1 MDVLVRLDSIHAPG
15 VVLMGAIE
23 ARKRWARR
31 MMEKAGGTA
40 PAYGTTAWLEL
51 PEGDV
56 AKVAAVVRA
65 AECWAGEGDDLEESL
80 RTEIAAAR
88 LAFKRDEDADYV
100 ARRDKHRQRWEGL
113 PQDVER
119 AVRRDEQR
127 RRWLGG
133 EAS

>member
-1 MDVLVRLDSIHAPG
+1 
-15 VVLMGAIE
+15 MGAVE
-23 ARKRWARR
+23 SRKRWARR
-31 MMEKAGGTA
+31 MMEKATGTV
-40 PAYGTTAWLEL
+40 PTYGTTEWLEL

-65 AECWAGEGDDLEESL
+65 AECWASEGDDLEESL
-80 RTEIAAAR
+80 RYEMTAAR

-100 ARRDKHRQRWEGL
+100 ARRDEHRQRWEGL

-119 AVRRDEQR
+119 VVRRTEQR